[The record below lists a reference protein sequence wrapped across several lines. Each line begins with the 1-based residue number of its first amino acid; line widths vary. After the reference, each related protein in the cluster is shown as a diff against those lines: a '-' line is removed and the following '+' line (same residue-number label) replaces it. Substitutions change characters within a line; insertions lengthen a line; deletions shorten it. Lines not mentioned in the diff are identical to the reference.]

1 MPWSDRL
8 GATDR
13 RGARRSVAR
22 TSRPRSARCCGDRVC
37 TNLPPARPGPGA
49 VPFAASIQGD
59 PAPLPLPLPV
69 PVPVPV
75 PVPDPD
81 PGPALA
87 GQPFPKRK
95 RREEEVHV
103 ASAVSAR
110 SRQGI
115 AVLGFFVRS
124 DLPPSRR
131 CRSWGRPRSCRVTG
145 PRTTPGRCRAPRAGR
160 SRSPACPRR
169 GRDSSST
176 LSRWSAIGG
185 RVTAPE
191 FLRGEE
197 VQERPWRNH
206 QRPSCWRGA
215 TMPATRD
222 HVVEE
227 CPGRVP
233 HAAQPFVQDV
243 VRVEETSDSCDRGP
257 QTAESCTR
265 RSRPASR
272 RPESL
277 AVPRFVKNR
286 RFDPGSVPVFPPPRP
301 LIPPP

>member
-1 MPWSDRL
+1 VHAGPWRAPL
-8 GATDR
+8 GRGRRAVAATACAR
-13 RGARRSVAR
+13 IFRPPARGPGPSRSRHPSKATRTRTRARRSRA
-22 TSRPRSARCCGDRVC
+22 SRSRRGR
-37 TNLPPARPGPGA
+37 GE
-49 VPFAASIQGD
+49 
-59 PAPLPLPLPV
+59 
-69 PVPVPV
+69 
-75 PVPDPD
+75 
-81 PGPALA
+81 
-87 GQPFPKRK
+87 RK